1 MKKITSKD
9 NPEIKK
15 LKKLSQKK
23 YRKEF
28 SSFFVENFVIIK
40 DSFSAGFKMEKIF
53 LTEDFLK
60 NNHREIELFK
70 DKIGESNIDIIDEK
84 INKSIS
90 SLDCPTGIVAEYKI
104 LKKQPVLEGPQIF
117 LNGISDPGNLGTIF
131 RTCLAFGFEN
141 VVCDKGCVDMYNSK
155 TISAAKD
162 SIFKLNIQEGV
173 DFFSY
178 FENLKDFPVFI
189 AEASSGRD
197 VSTASFPDKYILVF
211 GSESH
216 GVDAEILKIA
226 DEKINIK
233 INKNLESLNVSSALA
248 IFLYEISKRKNK

>member
-28 SSFFVENFVIIK
+28 FSFLVENFVIIK
-40 DSFSAGFKMEKIF
+40 DSFSSGFIMEKIF

-60 NNHREIELFK
+60 NNSEQIEVFK
-70 DKIGESNIDIIDEK
+70 KSIGEDGINIIDEK
-84 INKSIS
+84 IIKSIS
-90 SLDCPTGIVAEYKI
+90 SLECPTGIIAEYKI
-104 LKKQPVLEGPQIF
+104 IKKEPSLEGIQIF

-141 VVCDKGCVDMYNSK
+141 IVCDKACVDMYNPK

-162 SIFKLNIQEGV
+162 SIFKLNIQEGA
-173 DFFSY
+173 DFFAY
-178 FENLKDFPVFI
+178 FEDYKNLPIFI

-197 VSTASFPDKYILVF
+197 ISTTSFPDKHILVF

-216 GVDAEILKIA
+216 GVDEDILKIA

-233 INKNLESLNVSSALA
+233 ISKNLESLNVSSAVA
-248 IFLYEISKRKNK
+248 IFLYEISKGKNK